1 MAEVVVAAGGSV
13 ATHDV
18 FAVYFCRDSYM
29 LTNGETKD
37 VILARK
43 SEAIAGFTHEVE
55 VNECKKETQTSQC
68 LAKQR
73 FFP

>member
-1 MAEVVVAAGGSV
+1 MAEVVVAAGRSV
-13 ATHDV
+13 ATHDI
-18 FAVYFCRDSYM
+18 FSIYFCGDSYM

-37 VILARK
+37 VILVWK
-43 SEAIAGFTHEVE
+43 SEAIAGFTHKVE
-55 VNECKKETQTSQC
+55 VNKCKKEARTSQC